1 MARVIKGT
9 GGIDTR
15 EFKAVA
21 KALRKAQPAVY
32 RQMAKNLCAAG
43 KLVANDAKAIVG
55 KHSSSIPPTIK
66 AKQRGTAIAVEA
78 GGGSGGKKL
87 AGEIQGASY
96 GTSGVGGANRKL
108 AGLMKQAEGN
118 ALAGLYE
125 LGNKGGSKSASATS
139 RGVFRHPVFGDRDN
153 WVEQP
158 RYAYLAPAG
167 EKNRPAIEAAVGAAL
182 DEVTSI
188 IVLED

>member
-1 MARVIKGT
+1 MARVIKGA

-21 KALRKAQPAVY
+21 KALRKAQPAMY
-32 RQMAKNLCAAG
+32 RQMAKNLRAAG
-43 KLVANDAKAIVG
+43 QLVATDAKVIVG
-55 KHSSSIPPTIK
+55 EHSSSIPPTIK
-66 AKQRGTAIAVEA
+66 VKQRGTAVSVEA
-78 GGGSGGKKL
+78 GGVVGPRKL
-87 AGEIQGASY
+87 ARALQSASY
-96 GTSGVGGANRKL
+96 GTQGSERALK
-108 AGLMKQAEGN
+108 GLEKQAEGN
-118 ALAGLYE
+118 AIAGLYE

-167 EKNRPAIEAAVGAAL
+167 EKNRPAIEAAVSGAL
-182 DEVTSI
+182 DKVTRI
-188 IVLED
+188 IVFED